1 MNINK
6 DTRLEV
12 VKMIVSSQE
21 LSTQE
26 DLLREL
32 ERSGFPSTQ
41 ATLSRDLRQL
51 RIAKGLNEA
60 GQQVYMLP
68 EKRRYQRVSDTHA
81 TVQQMNRLGVLSMKF
96 SGNVAVI
103 KTPPGHAAHVAYDID
118 NANIS
123 EILGTVA
130 GDDTILV
137 VLAED
142 AERQMLLNRI
152 NAIGTM
158 RIEF

>member
-26 DLLREL
+26 ELLREL

-51 RIAKGLNEA
+51 HISKGLNEA
-60 GQQVYMLP
+60 GVQIYMLP
-68 EKRRYQRVSDTHA
+68 EKRRYQRVSDTHM
-81 TVQQMNRLGVLSMKF
+81 TVQKMNRLGALSVKF
-96 SGNVAVI
+96 SGNMAVLR
-103 KTPPGHAAHVAYDID
+103 TPPGHAAHVAYDID
-118 NANIS
+118 NA
-123 EILGTVA
+123 EIPEVLGTVA
-130 GDDTILV
+130 GDDTIFM

-142 AERQMLLNRI
+142 TNRQMFLNRL
-152 NAIGTM
+152 NAIDTL
-158 RIEF
+158 RIE